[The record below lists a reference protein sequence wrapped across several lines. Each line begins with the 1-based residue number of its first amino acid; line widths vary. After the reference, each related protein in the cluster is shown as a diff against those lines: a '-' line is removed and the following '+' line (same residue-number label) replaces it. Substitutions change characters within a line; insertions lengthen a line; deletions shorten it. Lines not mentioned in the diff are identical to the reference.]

1 MLNDNQ
7 MLVPWLTQPDPA
19 IRKRVTKLD
28 LSRRMAHQNFVLSR
42 LWAPLLRI
50 YVVIGERTFIERHIN
65 APRLAGLEIDPGETF
80 QLLFGSWRRR
90 FLAVHINLRHFS
102 AGAFSRVLPV
112 KRDLVARAGP
122 SGVSHPP
129 DRPVPVSELFIIH
142 PLPK

>member
-7 MLVPWLTQPDPA
+7 ILVPWLTQPDPA

-80 QLLFGSWRRR
+80 QLLFGSWPLP
-90 FLAVHINLRHFS
+90 FLPLHINLLHFTP
-102 AGAFSRVLPV
+102 ATLP
-112 KRDLVARAGP
+112 R
-122 SGVSHPP
+122 
-129 DRPVPVSELFIIH
+129 
-142 PLPK
+142 